1 LSDAGGGS
9 KIIFQLHLRVMFY
22 MRIVTSVIF
31 TLILSFSAHAEM
43 EGSFTSGL
51 SKVELVQELS
61 IAGMRKVL
69 GWSGGNVYFAKKD
82 GSVGVIS
89 KEGKEIFTLQA
100 KISKDDPVLK
110 QPEAVA
116 VTESMIYVV
125 DSKTDRVAMFNL
137 QGKYQGSLGIK
148 SSGGFFSGKGNSLN
162 SPHGIAVRN
171 GVLYVTDTSNGRIQ
185 LFGSNGVFLATLEI
199 DSAPENIAT
208 KEKQPYKLH
217 EPTDIALDAGG
228 RIYVLDAD
236 DAWVKIYSSTGTY
249 LNHLPVKAI
258 AFSVAPDGIYVAE
271 RDSYAINKY
280 DFSGKQISSFG
291 SKGKGRAQFKS
302 ITGLVT
308 ASNSGLP
315 SDIATELSHQVLIGD
330 SEKGIADVFTVEA
343 GTIFDPEV
351 RLPARTAVRWE
362 QTIPVS
368 VGKMAWNGK
377 ETIYGVDSENNTIL
391 RIVNGKVVG
400 EIKIKDFYPAS
411 VAIDRS
417 GALWALDKKKS
428 RVVKLSETGNIIA
441 SFGSSGSHKGELD
454 DAEDF
459 AISSNGV
466 VFVAD
471 RGNHRV
477 QAFSN
482 DGVFLKEI
490 RSDAAGKLEDPTAIV
505 IDSQDVIYVLDKG
518 RSIISIYSAKTEPLG
533 IFGKSA
539 GSVPLLTKPLAMMV
553 TLDELF
559 VLDSNQVKVFTHTG
573 KYVRFFATVG
583 NGVGELDE
591 PIAILAT
598 GDTTFAIAERGNKRV
613 QTFTT
618 LYQPTAP
625 ERVVTQPGVHAI
637 ELHWATPALPYVKQ
651 YRIYRSPAE
660 NSGFIEI
667 ATSASTQYTDTGLEA
682 DKKFFYRVAGETPYG
697 FVGPKSET
705 VTGTTSKF
713 IPPPLEKVMVE
724 SSQGQVKITW
734 KPVDPRYFSTFLIYK
749 KDGDTFTK
757 ISETTQPEF
766 TKNSLTPNTAYTY
779 YLSTLSTDGTE
790 SEKLSVTATTPPSNR
805 APLEIEV
812 LKLQDVFSNS
822 YKIYEQDGV
831 GRIKLTNNTDK
842 PIEKIKVSFMLNN
855 FMDFPTEGMIDKLL
869 PGQSEEVILKAVFN
883 NNILTISEDS
893 SIQAMIEASY
903 FQDGTRQAYSKNAT
917 VTIYDKHRMTWDEH
931 ERFASFVTPKDTP
944 IINFARSV
952 ATQFKDTKDESQ
964 LAAALFDSMGV
975 MGFTYIQSPSD
986 PYQISLAKT
995 ATTAKTDTVD
1005 YVQYPRETLERK
1017 SGDCVDLVA
1026 FYSTSLE
1033 SMGITTLALEVP
1045 DHLLMMFSTGINA
1058 DADGYT
1064 MNDMYVIHDGMLWI
1078 PVEATVV
1085 GKPFIKAWELG
1096 AANYYKWKGKGLAI
1110 LDVHN
1115 AWNTFK
1121 PATLPNSSLKAMD
1134 ITPDAIE
1141 KKFPGDFISMLK
1153 ISSQTK
1159 TRRYLQAIQKNPGDM
1174 DAHLQMGI
1182 ILAKIGDR
1190 EEAMKYFDKVL
1201 SADPKNAAALNNRG
1215 NIFML
1220 KEKYPEAQK
1229 AYLAASQVDS
1239 RDAYIWV
1246 NLAKSYKAVNDTKK
1260 AKAAFI
1266 KAQKLDM
1273 TVKEKYKALALEL
1286 LNSL

>member
-1 LSDAGGGS
+1 
-9 KIIFQLHLRVMFY
+9 MFY
-22 MRIVTSVIF
+22 MRIVTIA
-31 TLILSFSAHAEM
+31 ILSFILCASVRAERD
-43 EGSFTSGL
+43 GSLTSGL
-51 SKVELVQELS
+51 SKVELAQELPVN
-61 IAGMRKVL
+61 GMRKL
-69 GWSGGNVYFAKKD
+69 LAWSGGNAYFAKKD
-82 GSVGVIS
+82 GSVGVVN
-89 KEGKEIFTLQA
+89 KDGKELFTLQA
-100 KISKDDPVLK
+100 KINKDEAILK

-116 VTESMIYVV
+116 VAEGVVYVV
-125 DSKTDRVAMFNL
+125 DSKTDRVAMFSL

-148 SSGGFFSGKGNSLN
+148 STGGFFSGKGNSLS
-162 SPHGIAVRN
+162 SPHGIAVHD
-171 GVLYVTDTSNGRIQ
+171 GVLYVADTDNGRVQ
-185 LFGSNGVFLATLEI
+185 MFGSNGVFLATLEI
-199 DSAPENIAT
+199 DGAPENIAL

-217 EPTDIALDAGG
+217 EPTDIALDATGQ
-228 RIYVLDAD
+228 IYVLDAD
-236 DAWVKIYSSTGTY
+236 DGWVKIYSPAGAY
-249 LNHLPVKAI
+249 LKHLPVKAI
-258 AFSVAPDGIYVAE
+258 TFSMARDGIYVAE

-302 ITGLVT
+302 ITGL
-308 ASNSGLP
+308 AADSNPALP
-315 SDIATELSHQVLIGD
+315 TDMATDPTHQVMIGD
-330 SEKGIADVFTVEA
+330 SEKGIADIFMVEA
-343 GTIFDPEV
+343 GAVFDPEI
-351 RLPARTAVRWE
+351 RLPARTSVRWE
-362 QTIPVS
+362 QAIPLS
-368 VGKMAWNGK
+368 VTKMAWNGK
-377 ETIYGVDSENNTIL
+377 DTIYGVDAENNKII
-391 RIVNGKVVG
+391 RIVNGKVAG
-400 EIKIKDFYPAS
+400 EIKIKDFYP
-411 VAIDRS
+411 VAVAVDS
-417 GALWALDKKKS
+417 NGALWALDKKKAK
-428 RVVKLSETGNIIA
+428 VVKLGEAGNIIA
-441 SFGSSGSHKGELD
+441 SFGTSGSHKGEFD
-454 DAEDF
+454 EAEDF
-459 AISSNGV
+459 AISSSGV
-466 VFVAD
+466 IFVAD

-490 RSDAAGKLEDPTAIV
+490 RSDASGKLEDPAAIV
-505 IDSQDVIYVLDKG
+505 IDAQDGIYVLDKG
-518 RSIISIYSAKTEPLG
+518 RSVISSYSANTEPLSV
-533 IFGKSA
+533 FGKPA
-539 GSVPLLTKPLAMMV
+539 GGIPILTKPVALMA

-559 VLDSNQVKVFTHTG
+559 VLDSNQVKVFTHNG
-573 KYVRFFATVG
+573 KYVRSFATSG
-583 NGVGELDE
+583 NGMGELDE
-591 PIAILAT
+591 PVAMTAT
-598 GDTTFAIAERGNKRV
+598 GDATFAIAEHGNNRV
-613 QTFTT
+613 QIFTT

-625 ERVVTQPGVHAI
+625 VQLATQAAVHAI
-637 ELHWATPALPYVKQ
+637 ELHWTSPVLPYVKQ
-651 YRIYRSPAE
+651 YRIYRSLTE
-660 NSGFIEI
+660 DTGFIQI
-667 ATSASTQYTDTGLEA
+667 ATSATTQYTDTGLEA
-682 DKKFFYRVAGETPYG
+682 DKKFFYRLAGETPYG

-705 VTGTTSKF
+705 VNGIALKY
-713 IPPPLEKVMVE
+713 IPPPLEKIIVE
-724 SSQGQVKITW
+724 SSQTQIKITW
-734 KPVDPRYFSTFLIYK
+734 KPVDPQYFSTFLIYQK
-749 KDGDTFTK
+749 EGDAFTK
-757 ISETTQPEF
+757 IGETTQPEF
-766 TKNSLTPNTAYTY
+766 TKNSLAPNTAYTY
-779 YLSTLSTDGTE
+779 YLSTRSTDGTE
-790 SEKLSVTATTPPSNR
+790 SEKLAVTASTPPSNR

-812 LKLQDVFSNS
+812 VKLRDVFSNS

-855 FMDFPTEGMIDKLL
+855 FMDFPTEGVIEKLL

-883 NNILTISEDS
+883 NNILAITEDS

-903 FQDGTRQAYSKNAT
+903 FQDGNRQAYSKNAA

-952 ATQFKDTKDESQ
+952 ATQFKETKDESQ

-1017 SGDCVDLVA
+1017 SGDCVDMVA
-1026 FYSTSLE
+1026 FYSTALE

-1045 DHLLMMFSTGINA
+1045 DHLLMMFSTGISA

-1064 MNDMYVIHDGMLWI
+1064 MNDMYVIHDGLLWI
-1078 PVEATVV
+1078 PVEVTVV

-1110 LDVHN
+1110 LDVHS

-1121 PATLPNSSLKAMD
+1121 PATLPNSTLKSMD

-1182 ILAKIGDR
+1182 VLAKIGDR

-1201 SADPKNAAALNNRG
+1201 STEPKNAAALNNRG

-1220 KEKYPEAQK
+1220 EEKYPEAQK
-1229 AYLAASQVDS
+1229 AYLAASQADPK
-1239 RDAYIWV
+1239 DAYVWV

-1260 AKAAFI
+1260 AKSAFI
-1266 KAQKLDM
+1266 KAQKLDA

-1286 LNSL
+1286 LNAL